1 MRKGDLVM
9 LKPLLDAQGH
19 NDVYRL
25 APVEVWSNPGV
36 IVRDVYEGQ
45 SRLIDPISGK
55 IYATELT
62 PSVDVMLSGRI
73 IKEVPIRCLNK
84 VEVQN
89 ETDEPGA

>member
-19 NDVYRL
+19 ND
-25 APVEVWSNPGV
+25 VEVWSNPGV

-84 VEVQN
+84 VEAQN